1 MLARVRLRPGSADL
15 LLLVTVVLW
24 SFNYP
29 VVKYAVSHGFAPL
42 VYAAF
47 RFGTGSLIF
56 AGVTTVREGDLRVR
70 GRDLWILAG
79 AVGAAVYVNQI
90 SFVSAVD
97 LANAST
103 VALVFGTLPV
113 FVTFLGWL
121 LHVEQP
127 TPRHLL
133 AVVVSFGGVAL
144 VAADSKGG
152 LSGDLGGILLVL
164 VAALTWSFYSVV
176 AGPML
181 QRLSPYRIS
190 AIVGLAAL
198 GPLVATA
205 TPQLAGTDW
214 GDVTGLA
221 WGALLYSTIAAFVIS
236 NVTWFTAIGRAGANR
251 AALYGNLQ
259 PFLGAVFSVL
269 VLSESLSALQI
280 AGGVVIA
287 AGIGLARSRRPP
299 VEVVD

>member
-1 MLARVRLRPGSADL
+1 MRLRPGPADV

-42 VYAAF
+42 VYATF
-47 RFGTGSLIF
+47 RFGVGSLIF
-56 AGVTTVREGDLRVR
+56 AGVTTLREGDLRVR

-79 AVGAAVYVNQI
+79 AVGAAVYVNQM
-90 SFVSAVD
+90 SFVSAVN
-97 LANAST
+97 LASAST

-121 LHVEQP
+121 LGVEQP
-127 TPRHLL
+127 TARHLL
-133 AVVVSFGGVAL
+133 AVVVSFAGVAL
-144 VAADSKGG
+144 VATDAEGG

-164 VAALTWSFYSVV
+164 VAAVTWAFYSVV
-176 AGPML
+176 AGPMM

-190 AIVGLAAL
+190 AIVGLAAM
-198 GPLVATA
+198 GPLAATA
-205 TPQLAGTDW
+205 TPQLAATDW
-214 GDVTGLA
+214 SAVGGLA

-236 NVTWFTAIGRAGANR
+236 NMTWFTAIKRAGANR

-269 VLSESLSALQI
+269 VLSESLSGLQI

>member
-1 MLARVRLRPGSADL
+1 MRRALRLHSADVL
-15 LLLVTVVLW
+15 LIVTVVLW

-29 VVKYAVSHGFAPL
+29 VVKYAVSNGFAPL

-47 RFGTGSLIF
+47 RFGVGSLIF
-56 AGVTTVREGDLRVR
+56 AGVTAVREGDIRVR

-79 AVGAAVYVNQI
+79 AVGLAVYVNQMA
-90 SFVSAVD
+90 FVSAVN

-121 LHVEQP
+121 LGVEQP
-127 TPRHLL
+127 TARHLL

-144 VAADSKGG
+144 VAADTEGG

-164 VAALTWSFYSVV
+164 VAAATWAFYSVV
-176 AGPML
+176 AGPIL
-181 QRLSPYRIS
+181 QRLTPYRIS
-190 AIVGLAAL
+190 AVVGLAAI

-205 TPQLAGTDW
+205 TPQLVGTDW
-214 GDVTGLA
+214 SAVSGLA
-221 WGALLYSTIAAFVIS
+221 WAALAYSTLAAFVIS
-236 NVTWFTAIGRAGANR
+236 NVTWFKAIGQAGANR
-251 AALYGNLQ
+251 ASLYANLQ
-259 PFLGAVFSVL
+259 PFLGAVFAVL
-269 VLSESLSALQI
+269 VLSETLSPLQI
-280 AGGVVIA
+280 AGGAVIA
-287 AGIGLARSRRPP
+287 AGIMLAHSRRPP